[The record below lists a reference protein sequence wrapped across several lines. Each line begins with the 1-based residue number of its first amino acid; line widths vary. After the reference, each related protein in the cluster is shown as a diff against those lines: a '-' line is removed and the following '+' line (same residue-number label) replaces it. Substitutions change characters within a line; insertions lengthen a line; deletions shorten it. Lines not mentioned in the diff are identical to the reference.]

1 MINGLNKLSLID
13 YPGKVSF
20 VIFLG
25 GCNFNCPF
33 CHNKSIV
40 KKTTEIYD
48 EDTVLE
54 MLKARKKLI
63 NAVVITGGEPTIYG
77 DKLISLIQKIKE
89 LGYLVKLDTNGY
101 NPSLLKKILSQNLLD
116 YIAMDI
122 KGTFSKYES
131 IVRIPIDIN
140 KIKESINII
149 ENSNV
154 DYEFRTTVYK
164 EAHTE
169 DDIRKIMTYVKDTSK
184 LIFQPYRYSKEQ
196 IEDIKYTPYSEEE
209 LIEIKNK
216 YDVLVRV

>member
-1 MINGLNKLSLID
+1 MINGLRKLSLID

-40 KKTTEIYD
+40 EKNAEEYD

-63 NAVVITGGEPTIYG
+63 DGVVITGGEPTIYR
-77 DKLISLIQKIKE
+77 DKLISLIQKIKK

-101 NPSLLKKILSQNLLD
+101 NPSLLKKLLKEELLD

-122 KGTFSKYES
+122 KGTFSEYES
-131 IVRIPIDIN
+131 IVRIPVNIG
-140 KIKESINII
+140 KIKESINLI
-149 ENSNV
+149 ENSNIE
-154 DYEFRTTVYK
+154 YEFRTTVYK
-164 EAHTE
+164 EAHSE
-169 DDIRKIMTYVKDTSK
+169 DDIKEIMSYVKDTSK
-184 LIFQPYRYSKEQ
+184 LILQSYRYSKEQ
-196 IEDIKYTPYSEEE
+196 IEDIEYTSYSEEE

-216 YDVLVRV
+216 YDLLVRV